1 VRLAREDRAYSYQ
14 RQRFQID
21 PLPKLTS
28 QESSSLVPG
37 GGKDDVRR
45 RTKIVA
51 TLGPATD
58 DPGVIEQLIRAG
70 TDVFRINFS
79 HGTSADQEKRV
90 ELVRAIAEKVGR
102 HIGIMGDLQGPKIR
116 VESFMSGRVVLVE
129 GAEFTL
135 DTAMDPN
142 AGDRQAVGV
151 AYRNLVNDVEPGDV
165 LLLDDG
171 LIVLEVEGVEGTRIK
186 CRVKQG
192 GKLAD
197 HKGLN
202 KQGGG
207 LSAPALTDKDR
218 RDIEAAARLKLD
230 FVSVSFARNAED
242 MQEARTL
249 LRAAG
254 GQAHMVAKIERA
266 EAVQNIRSIIDASDV
281 IMVARGDL
289 AVEVGYAS
297 MTGLQKGLIRLAR
310 ARNKVVITAT
320 QMLESMINSPS
331 PTRAEVSDVANAVM
345 DGTDAVMLSAETAV
359 GKYPVRAVTT
369 MADLCVGAEKHE
381 TFRRAANYRL
391 EDVFDHVDEAIA
403 MAVMY
408 VANHLDVRAII
419 ALTES
424 GSTTLWMSRVR
435 SDIPVLGFTRH
446 EATRRRV
453 SMYRGVYAVPFDPV
467 QSTDPAIVQQSVFD
481 KLLEDKAV
489 SPGDLVLFTKGDQQ
503 GVAGRT
509 NTMQILTVPSE
520 GEAAR
525 PAASG

>member
-1 VRLAREDRAYSYQ
+1 MPETGPED
-14 RQRFQID
+14 
-21 PLPKLTS
+21 L
-28 QESSSLVPG
+28 
-37 GGKDDVRR
+37 RR

-58 DPGVIEQLIRAG
+58 NAAVVEKLILAG

-79 HGTSADQEKRV
+79 HGTAADQAARV
-90 ELVRAIAEKVGR
+90 TMVREVSAKVGR

-116 VESFMSGRVVLVE
+116 VESFKNGSIMLTEGR
-129 GAEFTL
+129 EFVL

-142 AGDRQAVGV
+142 SGDEHAVGC
-151 AYRNLVNDVEPGDV
+151 AYRNLTQDVVSGDN

-171 LIVLEVEGVEGTRIK
+171 LIVLEVQNVEGTRIH
-186 CRVKQG
+186 CLVKQG

-218 RDIEAAARLKLD
+218 RDVEAAARMSLD
-230 FVSVSFARNAED
+230 FVSVSFARNAGDIE
-242 MQEARTL
+242 EARAL

-254 GQAHMVAKIERA
+254 GHGHIVAKIERA
-266 EAVQNIRSIIDASDV
+266 EAVENIRDIIDASDV

-310 ARNKVVITAT
+310 ARNKVCITAT

-359 GKYPVRAVTT
+359 GKFPVRAVQT
-369 MADLCVGAEKHE
+369 MAELCVGAEKHE

-391 EDVFDHVDEAIA
+391 EDVFTHVDEAIA

-408 VANHLDVRAII
+408 VANHLEVRAII

-424 GSTTLWMSRVR
+424 GSTPLWMSRVR
-435 SDIPVLGFTRH
+435 TDIPVFAFTRH

-453 SMYRGVYAVPFDPV
+453 SMYRGVYAVAFDV
-467 QSTDPAIVQQSVFD
+467 ESSDAAVVQQSVFD
-481 KLLEDKAV
+481 VLLQAGAV
-489 SPGDLVLFTKGDQQ
+489 SPDDLVLMTKGDQQ
-503 GVAGRT
+503 GVSGRT
-509 NTMQILTVPSE
+509 NSMQILTVL
-520 GEAAR
+520 GAVAAR
-525 PAASG
+525 SSASA

>member
-1 VRLAREDRAYSYQ
+1 VNGNKE
-14 RQRFQID
+14 
-21 PLPKLTS
+21 
-28 QESSSLVPG
+28 
-37 GGKDDVRR
+37 VRR

-51 TLGPATD
+51 TLGPSTD
-58 DPGVIEQLIRAG
+58 DPAVLEQVMLAG
-70 TDVFRINFS
+70 ADVFRINFS
-79 HGTSADQEKRV
+79 HGTAEDQVRRV
-90 ELVRAIAEKVGR
+90 ENVRRIAEKIGR

-116 VESFMSGRVVLVE
+116 IESFKNGSVTL
-129 GAEFTL
+129 AENAPFAL
-135 DTAMDPN
+135 DTAMDPHG
-142 AGDRQAVGV
+142 GDETAVGV
-151 AYRNLVNDVEPGDV
+151 AYRDLIKDVVPGDV

-171 LIVLEVEGVEGTRIK
+171 LIVLEVERVEGTRIH

-192 GKLAD
+192 GKLSD

-218 RDIEAAARLKLD
+218 RDIQRAAELGLD
-230 FVSVSFARNAED
+230 FLSVSFARNAD
-242 MQEARTL
+242 DIAEARAL

-254 GQAHMVAKIERA
+254 GQGHIVAKIERA

-289 AVEVGYAS
+289 AVEVGYAA

-310 ARNKVVITAT
+310 SRNRVCITAT
-320 QMLESMINSPS
+320 QMLESMIHSPS

-359 GKYPVRAVTT
+359 GRYPVRAVAT
-369 MADLCVGAEKHE
+369 MAELCIGAEKHE

-391 EDVFDHVDEAIA
+391 EDVFKHVDEAIA

-408 VANHLDVRAII
+408 VANHLNVRAII

-435 SDIPVLGFTRH
+435 SDIPVFAFTRH
-446 EATRRRV
+446 ETTRRRV
-453 SMYRGVYAVPFDPV
+453 SLYRGVYAVPFDIV
-467 QSTDPAIVQQSVFD
+467 ATDPAAITESVFAT
-481 KLLEDKAV
+481 LLKDGAV
-489 SPGDLVLFTKGDQQ
+489 RPGDLVLFTKGDQQ
-503 GVAGRT
+503 GVSGRT
-509 NTMQILTVPSE
+509 NTMQILSVP
-520 GEAAR
+520 GT
-525 PAASG
+525 PADAPSPSA

>member
-1 VRLAREDRAYSYQ
+1 M
-14 RQRFQID
+14 
-21 PLPKLTS
+21 P
-28 QESSSLVPG
+28 SSA
-37 GGKDDVRR
+37 KEEVRR
-45 RTKIVA
+45 RTKIVS
-51 TLGPATD
+51 TLGPSTD
-58 DPGVIEQLIRAG
+58 DPAVLEQLIVAG
-70 TDVFRINFS
+70 ADVFRINFS
-79 HGTSADQEKRV
+79 HGTAADQAARV
-90 ELVRAIAEKVGR
+90 ETVRKVADKVGK

-116 VESFMSGRVVLVE
+116 IESFSSGRVILAE
-129 GAEFTL
+129 GGEFTL
-135 DTAMDPN
+135 DSAMDPA
-142 AGDRQAVGV
+142 AGDRYGVGM

-171 LIVLEVEGVEGTRIK
+171 LIVLEVEQVEGTKIK
-186 CRVKQG
+186 TRVKQG
-192 GKLAD
+192 GKLSD

-218 RDIEAAARLKLD
+218 RDIETAARLGLD

-242 MQEARTL
+242 IEEARSL

-254 GQAHMVAKIERA
+254 GQAHIVAKIERA

-310 ARNKVVITAT
+310 SRNKVVITAT
-320 QMLESMINSPS
+320 QMLESMIHSPS

-359 GKYPVRAVTT
+359 GKFPVRAVAT
-369 MADLCVGAEKHE
+369 MAELCVGAEKHE

-391 EDVFDHVDEAIA
+391 EDVFTHVDEAIA

-408 VANHLDVRAII
+408 VANHLDVTAII

-424 GSTTLWMSRVR
+424 GSTPLWMSRVR
-435 SDIPVLGFTRH
+435 SDIPVFAFTRH

-453 SMYRGVYAVPFDPV
+453 SLYRGVYAVPFDV
-467 QSTDPAIVQQSVFD
+467 VHTDPAGIQDSVFET
-481 KLLEDKAV
+481 LLRDRAV
-489 SPGDLVLFTKGDQQ
+489 RPGDLVLFTMGDQR
-503 GVAGRT
+503 G
-509 NTMQILTVPSE
+509 
-520 GEAAR
+520 
-525 PAASG
+525 

>member
-1 VRLAREDRAYSYQ
+1 LRTLNPSNDSTLIPAGSR
-14 RQRFQID
+14 
-21 PLPKLTS
+21 
-28 QESSSLVPG
+28 
-37 GGKDDVRR
+37 DDIRR

-58 DPGVIEQLIRAG
+58 DASVIEQLILAG

-79 HGTSADQEKRV
+79 HGTAAEQQARV
-90 ELVRAIAEKVGR
+90 ARVLDVAQKVGR

-116 VESFMSGRVVLVE
+116 VESFKSGSVVLVE
-129 GAEFTL
+129 GHEFTL
-135 DTAMDPN
+135 DVAMDPH
-142 AGDRQAVGV
+142 AGDEHAVGC
-151 AYRNLVNDVEPGDV
+151 AYRNLTSDVVAGDT

-171 LIVLEVEGVEGTRIK
+171 LIVLEVDQVEGTRIH

-192 GKLAD
+192 GRLAD

-218 RDIEAAARLKLD
+218 RDIESAARLKLD
-230 FVSVSFARNAED
+230 FMSVSFARNAED
-242 MQEARTL
+242 IEEARRL

-254 GQAHMVAKIERA
+254 GQGRIVAKIERA
-266 EAVQNIRSIIDASDV
+266 EAVTNIRAIIDASDV

-310 ARNKVVITAT
+310 ARNKVCITAT
-320 QMLESMINSPS
+320 QMLESMIHSPS

-359 GKYPVRAVTT
+359 GKYPVRAVRT
-369 MADLCVGAEKHE
+369 MAELCVGAEKHE

-391 EDVFDHVDEAIA
+391 EDVFSHVDEAIA

-408 VANHLDVRAII
+408 VANHLDVTAII

-424 GSTTLWMSRVR
+424 GSTPLWMSRVR
-435 SDIPVLGFTRH
+435 SDIPVFAFTRH
-446 EATRRRV
+446 EATLRRV
-453 SMYRGVYAVPFDPV
+453 SLYRGVYAVAFEE
-467 QSTDPAIVQQSVFD
+467 IVSDDATVTHARVFQ
-481 KLLEDKAV
+481 LLLQMGAV
-489 SPGDLVLFTKGDQQ
+489 RPGDLVVLTMGQK

-509 NTMQILTVPSE
+509 NALQILTVP
-520 GEAAR
+520 GVP
-525 PAASG
+525 PASSA

>member
-1 VRLAREDRAYSYQ
+1 
-14 RQRFQID
+14 
-21 PLPKLTS
+21 
-28 QESSSLVPG
+28 VPADA
-37 GGKDDVRR
+37 KEEVRR
-45 RTKIVA
+45 RTKIVC
-51 TLGPATD
+51 TLGPSTD
-58 DPGVIEQLIRAG
+58 DPAVLEQLMVAG
-70 TDVFRINFS
+70 ADVFRINFS
-79 HGTSADQEKRV
+79 HGTAADQTARAEM
-90 ELVRAIAEKVGR
+90 VRKVAEKVGK

-116 VESFMSGRVVLVE
+116 IESFSSGRVILAE
-129 GAEFTL
+129 GGEFTL
-135 DTAMDPN
+135 DSAMDPA
-142 AGDRQAVGV
+142 AGDRYGVGM

-171 LIVLEVEGVEGTRIK
+171 LIVLDVEQVEGTKIK
-186 CRVKQG
+186 TRVKQG
-192 GKLAD
+192 GKLSD

-218 RDIEAAARLKLD
+218 RDIETAARLGLD

-242 MQEARTL
+242 IEEARSL

-254 GQAHMVAKIERA
+254 GQAHIVAKIERA
-266 EAVQNIRSIIDASDV
+266 EAVQNIRAIIDASDV

-310 ARNKVVITAT
+310 SRNKVVITAT
-320 QMLESMINSPS
+320 QMLESMIHSPS

-359 GKYPVRAVTT
+359 GKFPVRAVAT
-369 MADLCVGAEKHE
+369 MAELCVGAEKHE

-391 EDVFDHVDEAIA
+391 EDVFAHVDEAIA

-408 VANHLDVRAII
+408 VANHLNVRAII

-435 SDIPVLGFTRH
+435 SDIPVFAFTRH
-446 EATRRRV
+446 ETTRRRV
-453 SMYRGVYAVPFDPV
+453 SMYRGVYAVPFDV
-467 QSTDPAIVQQSVFD
+467 VHTDPGLIHESVFET
-481 KLLEDKAV
+481 LLHDGAV
-489 SPGDLVLFTKGDQQ
+489 SRGDLVLFTRGDQQ

-509 NTMQILTVPSE
+509 NTMQILTVPAE
-520 GEAAR
+520 
-525 PAASG
+525 PASTPSA

>member
-1 VRLAREDRAYSYQ
+1 MPDDARGE
-14 RQRFQID
+14 
-21 PLPKLTS
+21 L
-28 QESSSLVPG
+28 
-37 GGKDDVRR
+37 RR

-58 DPGVIEQLIRAG
+58 DAAVMEQLILAG
-70 TDVFRINFS
+70 TDVFRVNFS
-79 HGTSADQEKRV
+79 HGTAADQAARV
-90 ELVRAIAEKVGR
+90 ARVRQVAAKAGR

-116 VESFMSGRVVLVE
+116 IESFKAGPVVLAE
-129 GAEFTL
+129 GREFLL
-135 DTAMDPN
+135 DVAMDPN
-142 AGDRQAVGV
+142 GGDENAVGC
-151 AYRNLVNDVEPGDV
+151 AYRNLPNDVGAGDT

-171 LIVLEVEGVEGTRIK
+171 LIVLEVERVDGTRIR

-192 GKLAD
+192 GRLTD

-218 RDIEAAARLKLD
+218 RDIESAAKLELD
-230 FVSVSFARNAED
+230 FMSVSFARNAED
-242 MQEARTL
+242 MEEARAL
-249 LRAAG
+249 LRKAG
-254 GQAHMVAKIERA
+254 GHAHLVAKIERA
-266 EAVQNIRSIIDASDV
+266 EAVTNIRSIIDASDV

-310 ARNKVVITAT
+310 ARNKVCITAT

-359 GKYPVRAVTT
+359 GKYPVRAVRT
-369 MADLCVGAEKHE
+369 MAELCVGAEKHE

-391 EDVFDHVDEAIA
+391 EDVFTHVDEAIA

-408 VANHLDVRAII
+408 VANHLDVTAII

-424 GSTTLWMSRVR
+424 GSTPLGRSRVR
-435 SDIPVLGFTRH
+435 TDIPVFAFTSH
-446 EATRRRV
+446 EVTRRRV
-453 SMYRGVYAVPFDPV
+453 SMYRGVYAVAFDEGRSDP
-467 QSTDPAIVQQSVFD
+467 STMRQGVFAA
-481 KLLEDKAV
+481 LLQMGAV
-489 SPGDLVLFTKGDQQ
+489 SPGDLIVLTKGLQ

-509 NTMQILTVPSE
+509 NQMQILTIP
-520 GEAAR
+520 GAA
-525 PAASG
+525 PAPASA

>member
-1 VRLAREDRAYSYQ
+1 MSAVNRGDSPSFPAGG
-14 RQRFQID
+14 
-21 PLPKLTS
+21 
-28 QESSSLVPG
+28 QE
-37 GGKDDVRR
+37 DVRR

-58 DPGVIEQLIRAG
+58 DPAVLEQMLLAG

-79 HGTSADQEKRV
+79 HGTSEDQAKRV
-90 ELVRAIAEKVGR
+90 ATVRRVSEKTGR
-102 HIGIMGDLQGPKIR
+102 HTGIMGDLQGPKIR
-116 VESFMSGRVVLVE
+116 IESFKNGPVTLAE
-129 GAEFTL
+129 GAEFLL

-142 AGDRQAVGV
+142 GGDEHAVGV
-151 AYRNLVNDVEPGDV
+151 AYRSLVKDVAPGDV
-165 LLLDDG
+165 VLLDDG
-171 LIVLEVEGVEGTRIK
+171 LIVLEVEHVEGTKIA

-192 GKLAD
+192 GKLSD

-218 RDIEAAARLKLD
+218 RDIESAARLGLD
-230 FVSVSFARNAED
+230 FMSVSFARNVED
-242 MQEARTL
+242 IEEARSL

-254 GQAHMVAKIERA
+254 GQAHIVAKIERA

-359 GKYPVRAVTT
+359 GKYPVRAVKT
-369 MADLCVGAEKHE
+369 MAELCVGAEKHE

-391 EDVFDHVDEAIA
+391 EDVFAHVDEAIA

-408 VANHLDVRAII
+408 VANHLNVRAII

-435 SDIPVLGFTRH
+435 SDIPVFAFTRH
-446 EATRRRV
+446 EATSRRV
-453 SMYRGVYAVPFDPV
+453 SLYRGVYAVPFDV
-467 QSTDPAIVQQSVFD
+467 VGSDARITDSVF
-481 KLLEDKAV
+481 KALLREGAV
-489 SPGDLVLFTKGDQQ
+489 APGDLVLFTKGDLQ

-509 NTMQILTVPSE
+509 NTMQILTVPAA
-520 GEAAR
+520 EAAR
-525 PAASG
+525 AAKSD